1 MCIEG
6 GRNCKNGVT
15 CISRRVACIP
25 GLTCPMWYN
34 DDVIR
39 DKLVASMV
47 KSLTPQ
53 ISNKPKNMPRGQPF
67 EKGKSGNPG
76 GRPKRTPEEA
86 DLIEACR
93 TKTPEALQTILEL
106 MEESD
111 NDRVKLAAAQY
122 VIERGW
128 GKSPERIELL
138 AATVDLSA
146 DDINLSP
153 VEAYLRL
160 IKGIKSPQKTAE
172 SNSLV
177 ESPSSPISRLASIME
192 SADYD
197 SPIQL

>member
-1 MCIEG
+1 MVAFDIYPESHVG
-6 GRNCKNGVT
+6 ILYNGD
-15 CISRRVACIP
+15 
-25 GLTCPMWYN
+25 M
-34 DDVIR
+34 IR
-39 DKLVASMV
+39 DKSVASMIR
-47 KSLTPQ
+47 SLSPDNSKIT
-53 ISNKPKNMPRGQPF
+53 KAMPRGQPF

-128 GKSPERIELL
+128 GKAPERIELL
-138 AATVDLSA
+138 TATVDLSA
-146 DDINLSP
+146 EDIDLSP
-153 VEAYLRL
+153 MEAYLRL
-160 IKGIKSPQKTAE
+160 IKGIKSPQKTTE

-177 ESPSSPISRLASIME
+177 ESPSSPISRLAAIME

>member
-1 MCIEG
+1 MA
-6 GRNCKNGVT
+6 R
-15 CISRRVACIP
+15 
-25 GLTCPMWYN
+25 
-34 DDVIR
+34 
-39 DKLVASMV
+39 
-47 KSLTPQ
+47 SLFADNSK
-53 ISNKPKNMPRGQPF
+53 IPKNMPRGLPF

-76 GRPKRTPEEA
+76 GRPKRTIEEA

-106 MEESD
+106 MEGSD

-128 GKSPERIELL
+128 GKAPERIELL
-138 AATVDLSA
+138 TATVDLSA
-146 DDINLSP
+146 EDIDLSP
-153 VEAYLRL
+153 MEAYLRL
-160 IKGIKSPQKTAE
+160 IKGTRSPQKTTE

>member
-1 MCIEG
+1 MA
-6 GRNCKNGVT
+6 R
-15 CISRRVACIP
+15 
-25 GLTCPMWYN
+25 
-34 DDVIR
+34 
-39 DKLVASMV
+39 
-47 KSLTPQ
+47 SLFADNSK
-53 ISNKPKNMPRGQPF
+53 IPKNMPRGQPF

-138 AATVDLSA
+138 AATVDLTA
-146 DDINLSP
+146 DDIDLSP
-153 VEAYLRL
+153 QEAYLRL